1 MMRPL
6 PLPPPQPEPE
16 PEPRN
21 LNHQPIL
28 TIMQKLFYLLTFLGL
43 TATFLFALILW
54 DQPILANLLP
64 ATGSLTLTLWSWI
77 MADHVGIV
85 RRSAYPQK

>member
-1 MMRPL
+1 
-6 PLPPPQPEPE
+6 
-16 PEPRN
+16 
-21 LNHQPIL
+21 
-28 TIMQKLFYLLTFLGL
+28 MQKLFYFLALVGLALTVW
-43 TATFLFALILW
+43 FALILW

-85 RRSAYPQK
+85 RRSA